1 MACHE
6 RIYHLNF
13 KEFME
18 NAATNLAANTGEAVK
33 NMILQVLAQ
42 PAYAQWKMAFERL
55 QAAPQLYQAF
65 LAEVAKESNN
75 TYRLA
80 PAKYIQLIQK
90 HSLKAVGTK
99 LPPQIP
105 ITQPQQTPGAI

>member
-1 MACHE
+1 M
-6 RIYHLNF
+6 NF
-13 KEFME
+13 KEFFE
-18 NAATNLAANTGEAVK
+18 NAVTNLAASTGEAVK
-33 NMILQVLAQ
+33 NMILQVLEQ
-42 PAYAQWKMAFERL
+42 PAYAQWKIAFQRL
-55 QAAPQLYQAF
+55 QSAPQLYQAF
-65 LAEVAKESNN
+65 LSDVAKESNN

-105 ITQPQQTPGAI
+105 VTQPQPQPPQV